1 MISDIQ
7 RTTNMLQCVLLQLLI
22 LQIALPL
29 AFGRQSWT
37 EEPSYIEVNPEG
49 TVILPCLVAGK
60 KGECRWEKD
69 SSPIGIFP
77 TKYEWAG
84 APGTGDCSLRVLNSS
99 IEFDDGI
106 WQCQVTASSF
116 SARDA
121 LISQGAQLVVRESP
135 NSIIIQRIGNI
146 ESEIIASAG
155 EDVELECISTG
166 GNPPA
171 QVKWFLDDQEI
182 AFGHAQDN
190 RKSSKESRTWIS
202 VSKLTLPVNKED
214 NGAQLVCMAEH
225 PALDKPIQA
234 KTKMTIH
241 YPPNVKVQTTSLEYL
256 EDQKDPVTL
265 TCQVD
270 SNPSSTVLWRKEGL
284 DGIFSGEKEIVFS
297 PVTRQTAGVYICT
310 AENTLGL
317 SKPALVEID
326 VKYSPRI
333 LSVGPAPTVIASM
346 YNKTL
351 LTCEAEGNPPPR
363 YQWLQKL
370 PTQEVLIRGYNKQL
384 LIDNVTYDHQG
395 EFVCKAVNKIR
406 GESRAV
412 QSQPIR
418 VEVKGAPKV
427 NSIISER
434 EITVQNGEDA
444 VLEVHFCADPL
455 PKQSWHLGDMGSGS
469 GNNIILAAGTGH
481 GRFIAEKEQ
490 KSTKEDCYI
499 SILKVNGAHSADSAP
514 YELRISNDHGSD
526 SHIIHLSVRDHVSQ
540 ESLIAVIVGCILT
553 LLLLILIIIYAVKAD
568 KCCCGRGKDKK
579 NFKQQSDLESEKTD
593 VESTH
598 SSNLSGHPDK
608 SVIPPDALYVS
619 TSEKNHHQHVNPSNP
634 HHPSSQ
640 NHHHKYIYNHDTSL
654 FNDSKHS

>member
-1 MISDIQ
+1 M
-7 RTTNMLQCVLLQLLI
+7 RCVYQLI
-22 LQIALPL
+22 LFISLL
-29 AFGRQSWT
+29 EGSFGRQSWT
-37 EEPSYIEVNPEG
+37 KEPSYIEVNPEG
-49 TVILPCLVAGK
+49 TVILPCLVSGK

-84 APGTGDCSLRVLNSS
+84 KPETGDCSLRVLNSS

-116 SARDA
+116 SDKDA
-121 LISQGAQLVVRESP
+121 LISRGAQLVVRESP

-146 ESEIIASAG
+146 ESEILASAG
-155 EDVELECISTG
+155 EDLELECISTG
-166 GNPPA
+166 GNPPS
-171 QVKWFLDDQEI
+171 QVKWFLDDQEV

-190 RKSSKESRTWIS
+190 RKSSKEARTWIS

-214 NGAQLVCMAEH
+214 NGAVLRCIAEH
-225 PALDKPIQA
+225 PALEKPIA
-234 KTKMTIH
+234 TETKLTIH
-241 YPPNVKVQTTSLEYL
+241 YPPNVKIQTTSLEYL

-265 TCQVD
+265 NCQVD
-270 SNPSSTVLWRKEGL
+270 SNPPSTVLWRKDGK

-297 PVTRQTAGVYICT
+297 PVTRQTAGIYSCT
-310 AENTLGL
+310 AENSLGL

-333 LSVGPAPTVIASM
+333 ISVGPSQTVIAGM
-346 YNKTL
+346 YNRTL
-351 LTCEAEGNPPPR
+351 LTCQAEGNPPPT

-370 PTQEVLIRGYNKQL
+370 PTQEVLIRGYNREL
-384 LIDNVTYDHQG
+384 LIENVTYDHQG
-395 EFVCKAVNKIR
+395 EFVCKAVNTIR
-406 GESRAV
+406 GESRSV

-427 NSIISER
+427 NPLISER
-434 EITVQNGEDA
+434 EIRVQNGEDA
-444 VLEVHFCADPL
+444 VLEVHFCGDPL

-481 GRFIAEKEQ
+481 GRFIAEKEV
-490 KSTKEDCYI
+490 KSSKEDCYV
-499 SILKVNGAHSADSAP
+499 SILRVNGAHSTDSAP

-526 SHIIHLSVRDHVSQ
+526 SHIVHLSVRDHVSQ
-540 ESLIAVIVGCILT
+540 ESLIAVVVGCILT

-568 KCCCGRGKDKK
+568 KCCCGAGKDKK

-619 TSEKNHHQHVNPSNP
+619 ASEKPHQM
-634 HHPSSQ
+634 SS
-640 NHHHKYIYNHDTSL
+640 NHHHKYIYNHEASL